1 MKNVKKTIAG
11 ISALS
16 MAMSL
21 AACGGS
27 FEEQTE
33 AMTQETT
40 TQATVEI
47 NTATLAED
55 DQQTLD
61 DVAAEYL
68 RDVEL
73 ENKTIKW
80 LAHYDLNP
88 STDGSSKKV
97 ELELFEQK
105 YGGKITYIP
114 TTWEKR
120 YDDLSTNV
128 LGGTGVDFFPGDDA
142 NNYPKGIINGMFQS
156 VHRS

>member
-1 MKNVKKTIAG
+1 MVLGTVIREKGIFEMKNVKKTIAG

-27 FEEQTE
+27 SEEQTE
-33 AMTQETT
+33 VMTQETT

-80 LAHYDLNP
+80 LAHYD
-88 STDGSSKKV
+88 
-97 ELELFEQK
+97 
-105 YGGKITYIP
+105 ITVSYTHLTLP
-114 TTWEKR
+114 TI
-120 YDDLSTNV
+120 LLV
-128 LGGTGVDFFPGDDA
+128 
-142 NNYPKGIINGMFQS
+142 
-156 VHRS
+156 